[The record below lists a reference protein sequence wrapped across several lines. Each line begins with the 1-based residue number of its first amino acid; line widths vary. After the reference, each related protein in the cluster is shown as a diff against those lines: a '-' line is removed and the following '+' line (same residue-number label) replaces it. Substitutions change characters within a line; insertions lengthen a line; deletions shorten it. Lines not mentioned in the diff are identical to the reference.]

1 MTFQKVDQCA
11 PPGPPSG
18 FQCKGNCVNLNNKQ
32 KEQQTAETT
41 MLFAIIFQNANLIK
55 AQALNNIEK
64 KEKNMPEKGIKSFQT
79 QYK

>member
-55 AQALNNIEK
+55 AQQPFILDISDSKEIFFNI
-64 KEKNMPEKGIKSFQT
+64 
-79 QYK
+79 